1 MSVIRLS
8 EREQLIERILR
19 MPDERIIHLAEL
31 IETMDDDPNWGDE
44 GISGAELERRN
55 RIDQDAIN
63 ASRGEAGRP
72 LEEVLLELGI
82 E

>member
-44 GISGAELERRN
+44 GISAAELERRN
-55 RIDQDAIN
+55 RIDQVAID
-63 ASRGEAGRP
+63 ASRGEPGRP